1 MALLY
6 NSRFLAMSTV
16 KSLKVIG
23 ITCTQVGMDLN
34 EKANSK

>member
-1 MALLY
+1 MY
-6 NSRFLAMSTV
+6 TI

-34 EKANSK
+34 EKANSKWAECKEFP